1 MAGQLDLFQGVEL
14 AEPEPKTTVRL
25 GREAAKIPL
34 RKKQRAAAKRLIEI
48 LKELEG
54 KDIFIGS
61 YSAGG
66 GHFWLDNL
74 KLSKFKVEA
83 FRTER
88 DETCPP
94 SVIVLWGDKGAS
106 IRIFA
111 DCLLAV
117 REQEYSGYNHY
128 LLDFWNGFGQSPINS
143 YRSHYA
149 CLAITKFKG

>member
-1 MAGQLDLFQGVEL
+1 MIGQLGLFQGTRL
-14 AEPEPKTTVRL
+14 SEPEPKTTVKL
-25 GREAAKIPL
+25 GRRAAQIPLRQKQREAA
-34 RKKQRAAAKRLIEI
+34 RRLMEI
-48 LKELEG
+48 LKELKG

-61 YSAGG
+61 YSASG

-74 KLSKFKVEA
+74 KISKLRVEA

-94 SVIVLWGDKGAS
+94 SVIVLSGNKGAC

-111 DCLLAV
+111 DDLLTV
-117 REQEYSGYNHY
+117 REQEYPDYHHY
-128 LLDFWNGFGQSPINS
+128 LLDFWNGFGQSPINN

-149 CLAITKFKG
+149 CLAITKFKE

>member
-14 AEPEPKTTVRL
+14 ADPVPKTTVRL
-25 GREAAKIPL
+25 GRKAAQIPL
-34 RKKQRAAAKRLIEI
+34 RQKQQAAAKRFMEI

-54 KDIFIGS
+54 HDIFIGS

-74 KLSKFKVEA
+74 KLSKLRVES
-83 FRTER
+83 FRMER

-94 SVIVLWGDKGAS
+94 TVIVLLGNKGAS

-111 DCLLAV
+111 DCLLTI
-117 REQEYSGYNHY
+117 REQEYSGYHHY
-128 LLDFWNGFGQSPINS
+128 LLDFWNGFGQSPMDG
-143 YRSHYA
+143 YQSHYA
-149 CLAITKFKG
+149 CLAITKFKD

>member
-1 MAGQLDLFQGVEL
+1 MTHQLDLFQGVKL
-14 AEPEPKTTVRL
+14 TEPEPRTTVRL
-25 GREAAKIPL
+25 GRKATKIPL
-34 RKKQRAAAKRLIEI
+34 RKKQRVAAERLMEI

-74 KLSKFKVEA
+74 KLSKLKVET

-94 SVIVLWGDKGAS
+94 SVIVLLGNKGAR

-111 DCLLAV
+111 ECLLAV
-117 REQEYSGYNHY
+117 REQEYSDYYHY

-143 YRSHYA
+143 YRLHYS
-149 CLAITKFKG
+149 CLAITKFKA

>member
-1 MAGQLDLFQGVEL
+1 MTGQLDLFQGIKL
-14 AEPEPKTTVRL
+14 SEPEPKTTVKL
-25 GREAAKIPL
+25 GRRAAQIPL
-34 RKKQRAAAKRLIEI
+34 RKKQREAAKRLMEI

-54 KDIFIGS
+54 NDIFIGS

-66 GHFWLDNL
+66 GHFWIDNL
-74 KLSKFKVEA
+74 KLSKLKVEG

-88 DETCPP
+88 DESCPP
-94 SVIVLWGDKGAS
+94 SVIVLWGNKGAC

-117 REQEYSGYNHY
+117 REQEYQDYYHY
-128 LLDFWNGFGQSPINS
+128 LLDFWNGFGQSPISN

-149 CLAITKFKG
+149 CLVITKFKE